1 MMRPAVWI
9 FLVGI
14 GLSCRQQETNPL
26 PYGHLRYALP
36 DTSSVALAPGL
47 PFGFQHNHTARWKE
61 VEPNWGNLEYPSLRA
76 RIQFTYKSSSEANLE
91 ALFQE
96 AQELAY
102 RHSVKADGI
111 EEQFFEHPERRVYA
125 LLYRM
130 KGRAATSTQFYATDS
145 SRHFLRGV
153 LYFDAVPEPDS
164 LRPADVFMTAE
175 IRRLLETLE
184 WVPAPEQ

>member
-1 MMRPAVWI
+1 MGRSAFI
-9 FLVGI
+9 FFVLC
-14 GLSCRQQETNPL
+14 GLSCQEQEPNPL

-36 DTSSVALAPGL
+36 DTSSVALEPGL
-47 PFGFQHNHTARWKE
+47 PFVFRHNRTAGWKA
-61 VEPNWGNLEYPSLRA
+61 VETDRGNLEYPGLRA
-76 RIQFTYKSSSEANLE
+76 RIQFTYRAASPSELE
-91 ALFQE
+91 ILFRE

-130 KGRAATSTQFYATDS
+130 KGRAATSAQFYATDS

-164 LRPADVFMTAE
+164 LRPADLFMSAE

-184 WVPAPEQ
+184 WAPPPAS